1 MLHVFAEHHPWQ
13 VHISYLLPTPPLL
26 LAATLNHDQRTE
38 EAVKSAKAP
47 ETETCAKP

>member
-1 MLHVFAEHHPWQ
+1 MLHVLAEHHPWQ
-13 VHISYLLPTPPLL
+13 VHISYLLPPLL

-38 EAVKSAKAP
+38 EAAKSAKAP